1 MGETYFPS
9 GGSSKG
15 DETYFSIFLDNNG
28 ANILM
33 VLPSQNRAPSIATT
47 NTNVSKWVGV
57 WSKCYL
63 FLSAERVHVNSMTGA
78 GIWQISL
85 RLMSKMNQSGSTNG
99 FLPANS
105 FIESLGFEESTN
117 DVAFILDVS
126 VTLFK
131 ELFQSVK
138 GEQNYTEL
146 IVYDML

>member
-1 MGETYFPS
+1 
-9 GGSSKG
+9 
-15 DETYFSIFLDNNG
+15 
-28 ANILM
+28 
-33 VLPSQNRAPSIATT
+33 
-47 NTNVSKWVGV
+47 
-57 WSKCYL
+57 
-63 FLSAERVHVNSMTGA
+63 MTGA

-117 DVAFILDVS
+117 DVAFIPDVS